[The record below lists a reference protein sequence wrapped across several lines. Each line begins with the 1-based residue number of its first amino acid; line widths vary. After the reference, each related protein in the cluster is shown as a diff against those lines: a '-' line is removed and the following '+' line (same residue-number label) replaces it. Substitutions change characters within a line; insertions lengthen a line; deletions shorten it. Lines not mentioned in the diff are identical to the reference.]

1 MIDVR
6 DLHRSFGGVTALD
19 GVTLAV
25 AEGERR
31 AIIGPNGAGKTT
43 LFNILTGE
51 LAPTGGTVR
60 LAGEDVTGRRTFELA
75 RRGLAR
81 MYQRNELF
89 DPLTARENV
98 ALALTAKAGPY
109 RFGGIPADEA
119 RAADELLERVGLAG
133 AGATPARALSH
144 GQRRQ
149 LELAVALATA
159 PRVLLLDEEDREPG
173 TAQRDEGVA
182 HLADELWRESLG
194 WLVQKEECGVSCE
207 RAADREHLLL
217 ATRELV
223 AAVSEP
229 ARERG
234 KELEDAPLVPAARD
248 RAGGEREVFAHA
260 EIGEH
265 PAALRHQRHTG
276 ARHDVRRRAGEI
288 PAADQHAAA
297 SRAKEPDEGGD
308 RRRLPRAVAAEQD
321 RGLPFRHV
329 ERDALEDEPGAVARV
344 EVADRERVHSAITF
358 PR

>member
-159 PRVLLLDEEDREPG
+159 PRVLLLDEPTAGMSPAETARIAELIAAMDRALTLLIVEHDMDVVF
-173 TAQRDEGVA
+173 R
-182 HLADELWRESLG
+182 LADRITVLHEGKVIADGTPAQVRGDTLVNEVYLG
-194 WLVQKEECGVSCE
+194 KVIGVE
-207 RAADREHLLL
+207 
-217 ATRELV
+217 
-223 AAVSEP
+223 
-229 ARERG
+229 G
-234 KELEDAPLVPAARD
+234 APP
-248 RAGGEREVFAHA
+248 
-260 EIGEH
+260 
-265 PAALRHQRHTG
+265 
-276 ARHDVRRRAGEI
+276 
-288 PAADQHAAA
+288 
-297 SRAKEPDEGGD
+297 
-308 RRRLPRAVAAEQD
+308 PR
-321 RGLPFRHV
+321 
-329 ERDALEDEPGAVARV
+329 
-344 EVADRERVHSAITF
+344 T